1 MVLMEGEVRLI
12 ENSAYKDVVFWF
24 KKVCYYKSPDF
35 TLQYFYQIVI
45 AVTACVTAS
54 WSDGVWR
61 VMLTSFGG
69 N

>member
-1 MVLMEGEVRLI
+1 MVLMEGEVCLI

-45 AVTACVTAS
+45 AVTAYVTAS
-54 WSDGVWR
+54 
-61 VMLTSFGG
+61 
-69 N
+69 